1 MEVNRMGRLFA
12 NFLSW
17 LREGIPSGVPPTDHV
32 PLIALLTR
40 PLTDGDGIMATA
52 GQVAE

>member
-1 MEVNRMGRLFA
+1 MVRLFA
-12 NFLSW
+12 NVVSW
-17 LREGIPSGVPPTDHV
+17 LREGIPNDVPPTDHV

-40 PLTDGDGIMATA
+40 PLTDGDGIMMAT